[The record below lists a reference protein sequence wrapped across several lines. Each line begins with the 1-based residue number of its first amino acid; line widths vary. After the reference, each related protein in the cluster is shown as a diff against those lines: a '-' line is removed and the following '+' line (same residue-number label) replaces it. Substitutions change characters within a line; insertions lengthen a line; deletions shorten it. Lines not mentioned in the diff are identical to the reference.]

1 MVRVL
6 DSSPDPSASVSGYA
20 ERDDTGAE
28 WEPNQCLCM
37 SLIGTDTKSLTRQT
51 RLKAA
56 LDGGERRGAASPR
69 FHFSKHGYREMP
81 WLSYGRMNL
90 SWDLPYESDPYRDF
104 A

>member
-1 MVRVL
+1 V
-6 DSSPDPSASVSGYA
+6 
-20 ERDDTGAE
+20 
-28 WEPNQCLCM
+28 W
-37 SLIGTDTKSLTRQT
+37 
-51 RLKAA
+51 
-56 LDGGERRGAASPR
+56 AASPR